1 MNGRTIEHGAGRR
14 GAAWCAGVILALA
27 LAQAAVWQTGEPFYN
42 NDETRHLM
50 TGVFFRDLL
59 VDLPLDHLRAYAVE
73 SYLQYPALGLMVWPP
88 LFHGLEGLLFL
99 LTGPSLLA
107 AKILVGLFAALA
119 CRALFRLVQRTHG
132 IWEATAATLLFGLAP
147 LVFQLSH
154 HVMLEIPALA
164 LALVAIDH
172 FVLYLDAERGRRR
185 DLWIAAAAAAGFA
198 LTRFD
203 APVLL
208 VFFLLALLLQRRFDL
223 LRRREV
229 WLAAALALAVVLP
242 VLLPM
247 LVEFGRTHLQ
257 VTVQGTGADAGL
269 WDALVFYP
277 RHLPRQAG
285 WALVLP
291 ALIGLASAALRPE
304 RRRACWPYLALAAA
318 TYLTFT
324 PLAEREPRHA
334 IYWIPAFAALAAE
347 GLRQI
352 AGWLG
357 GLIDRRTGN
366 PVGSPNSRP
375 AGPRIEQPLGREAWP
390 RAQTAL
396 AGFAALAA
404 LAIIAALWQALA
416 TPVRYVRGYEEAAR
430 YVIAHTHASRFTLV
444 DGFLNGNFIYQ
455 VRRHDPGRQLWVL
468 RGDKLLY
475 GVRNDPS
482 RGYREHAGSE
492 QQILDTLFR
501 HDPELIVV
509 EQPQVLFDIPAAERL
524 RQTLAAHPERF
535 ELVKTVP
542 LTTNAPIFQGVRLDI
557 YRSRIRNPAPARR
570 LSLDM
575 LGLGRALEADLP
587 PD

>member
-1 MNGRTIEHGAGRR
+1 M
-14 GAAWCAGVILALA
+14 
-27 LAQAAVWQTGEPFYN
+27 
-42 NDETRHLM
+42 
-50 TGVFFRDLL
+50 
-59 VDLPLDHLRAYAVE
+59 
-73 SYLQYPALGLMVWPP
+73 
-88 LFHGLEGLLFL
+88 
-99 LTGPSLLA
+99 
-107 AKILVGLFAALA
+107 
-119 CRALFRLVQRTHG
+119 
-132 IWEATAATLLFGLAP
+132 
-147 LVFQLSH
+147 
-154 HVMLEIPALA
+154 
-164 LALVAIDH
+164 
-172 FVLYLDAERGRRR
+172 
-185 DLWIAAAAAAGFA
+185 
-198 LTRFD
+198 
-203 APVLL
+203 
-208 VFFLLALLLQRRFDL
+208 
-223 LRRREV
+223 
-229 WLAAALALAVVLP
+229 
-242 VLLPM
+242 
-247 LVEFGRTHLQ
+247 
-257 VTVQGTGADAGL
+257 TVQGTGADAGL

-324 PLAEREPRHA
+324 PLAELEPRHA

-347 GLRQI
+347 GS
-352 AGWLG
+352 A
-357 GLIDRRTGN
+357 DRRLARR
-366 PVGSPNSRP
+366 PDRP
-375 AGPRIEQPLGREAWP
+375 ADRQSGRLSEQPARRPSDRQPLGREAWP

-396 AGFAALAA
+396 AGFAILAA

-430 YVIAHTHASRFTLV
+430 YVVANTHASRFTFI

-455 VRRHDPGRQLWVL
+455 VRRHDPGRQPLGAARRQAPL
-468 RGDKLLY
+468 RRAQRPQPRL
-475 GVRNDPS
+475 
-482 RGYREHAGSE
+482 REYAGSE

-542 LTTNAPIFQGVRLDI
+542 STTNAPIFQGVRLDI
-557 YRSRIRNPAPARR
+557 YRSRIRNPAPGRR